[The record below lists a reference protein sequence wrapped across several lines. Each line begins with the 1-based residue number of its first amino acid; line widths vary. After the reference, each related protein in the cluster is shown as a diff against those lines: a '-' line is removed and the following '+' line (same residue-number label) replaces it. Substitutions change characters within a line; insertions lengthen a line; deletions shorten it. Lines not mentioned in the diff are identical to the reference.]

1 MCLKVGDRV
10 VVKREVTNAY
20 FAGFWVHKYYGNIKG
35 IINYFDK
42 SLVAINTE
50 KKLPF
55 YSFEDFNDV
64 YRTIILCA

>member
-1 MCLKVGDRV
+1 MCLKVGDRII
-10 VVKREVTNAY
+10 VKREVCI
-20 FAGFWVHKYYGNIKG
+20 FSDFWVNKYYGNIKG

-50 KKLPF
+50 EKLPF
-55 YSFEDFNDV
+55 CSFEDFNDV

>member
-10 VVKREVTNAY
+10 IVKREVTNAY
-20 FAGFWVHKYYGNIKG
+20 SSGFWVHKYYGNIKG
-35 IINYFDK
+35 IINYSDK

-50 KKLPF
+50 EKLPF
-55 YSFEDFNDV
+55 CSFEDFNDV

>member
-42 SLVAINTE
+42 SL
-50 KKLPF
+50 
-55 YSFEDFNDV
+55 FEDFNDV

>member
-50 KKLPF
+50 EKLPF
-55 YSFEDFNDV
+55 CSFEDFNDV